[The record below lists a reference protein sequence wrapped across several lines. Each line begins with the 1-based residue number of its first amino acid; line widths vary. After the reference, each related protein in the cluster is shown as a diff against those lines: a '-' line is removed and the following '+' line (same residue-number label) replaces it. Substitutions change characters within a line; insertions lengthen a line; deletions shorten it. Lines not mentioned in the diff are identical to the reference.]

1 MVAESSEARGR
12 FEAWCTVDGVE
23 GIVPWSV
30 GAAPQ
35 ATVSSPPKTEE
46 EKREPV
52 YSDAESRERSDKVA
66 LRLNAVAVRPAKC
79 STLEQ
84 AVSKAP
90 SIDWSKKVF
99 LFRVEIADLHQ
110 GIQAHSSS
118 R

>member
-23 GIVPWSV
+23 GVVPWSI

-35 ATVSSPPKTEE
+35 ATVSSPPKTEA

-66 LRLNAVAVRPAKC
+66 QRLNAVAVRQANS
-79 STLEQ
+79 STLAQ

-90 SIDWSKKVF
+90 LIGWSKKVF
-99 LFRVEIADLHQ
+99 LFKIADLHQ
-110 GIQAHSSS
+110 GIQA
-118 R
+118 RPR